1 MRFGVSYWLV
11 IAIVLTAGDLL
22 RAQNPNVAARLG
34 YPQTIFYNGK
44 IVTMND
50 ASFEWKIGDVVQA
63 LAVRDDKILATGNNA
78 TVRELAGPTTKQ
90 VDLKGRTMIP
100 SLIMTH
106 EHPTD
111 WVFIEP
117 RAFKHVL
124 PDDSQIISRWLPS
137 VPAKEQ
143 IAMFDGV
150 MREAVSKAKPGQW
163 IRIIFNFG
171 EDYQWA
177 ESMEDLFGKSITKV
191 YLDQLAPNNP
201 VTVKDGF
208 IGSVANQMAVEEYRK
223 VRADMDFY
231 TTGRRGV
238 EMDPARSLRMEKAGN
253 LGRPLDPDGM
263 LRGKLPVLA
272 DLLKAEMELWASY
285 GVASFGSGPYAYS
298 NLQALH
304 LLDSQGRMPA
314 RFAWSYQGPKWD
326 LETLRIMAG
335 VMGHGTDHM
344 WMMGAFSGSGSGCMS
359 VPMKQEW
366 LDARKKENPNYR
378 GEQPCAFAPGTESRA
393 INERIVESGLR
404 LAAIHTGG
412 DKDIDYFLDS
422 IEEGSKKAGLTL
434 EEIRAKRHAFD
445 HSAGAPRP
453 QQIPRIKNLG
463 MSISMLNTIL
473 WETHR
478 GASEIAKQY
487 GIEYTNWVAPRA
499 TATKAGIMTS
509 FEIDRPLPHKVWFFI
524 TKGMNRFNDRDKQ
537 TYGPGEKTDRII
549 QLKALT
555 VWASWYMLKEK
566 LMGTL
571 EPGKWADYII
581 LDRDFFTIP
590 EDEIPK
596 IKVLMTSV
604 GGKIVHLA
612 PDYAKEIGMP
622 AVGPTTWMEPIPAGW
637 EPKPY

>member
-1 MRFGVSYWLV
+1 M
-11 IAIVLTAGDLL
+11 IKNAAILFALL
-22 RAQNPNVAARLG
+22 CSPLGLSAQSTDVAARLG
-34 YPQTIFYNGK
+34 YPQVIFHSGK
-44 IVTMND
+44 IVSMND
-50 ASFEWKIGDVVQA
+50 ASFESNIGTVAQA
-63 LAVRDDKILATGNNA
+63 MAVRDDKILAMGTNA
-78 TVRELAGPTTKQ
+78 DVRALAGPQTK
-90 VDLKGRTMIP
+90 VIDLKGRTMMP

-111 WVFIEP
+111 WAFIEP
-117 RAFKHVL
+117 RAFLHAL
-124 PDDSQIISRWLPS
+124 PNDDVIISRWMPS
-137 VPAKEQ
+137 VPPKQQ
-143 IAMFDGV
+143 IAALDG
-150 MREAVSKAKPGQW
+150 MLKDAVRKAKPGQW
-163 IRIIFNFG
+163 IRIIMNWG
-171 EDYQWA
+171 PDYEWA
-177 ESMEDLFGKSITKV
+177 EESERLFNKSITKE

-201 VTVKDGF
+201 VSIKDGF

-223 VRADMDFY
+223 VRDDMDFY

-238 EMDPARSLRMEKAGN
+238 EMDSARSLRMERAGN
-253 LGRPLDPDGM
+253 ISRPLDPDGM
-263 LRGKLPVLA
+263 LRGKLPILA
-272 DLLKAEMELWASY
+272 EILKNEMELWASS
-285 GVASFGSGPYAYS
+285 GIATFGSGPYAFS

-314 RFAWSYQGPKWD
+314 RFGWSYQGPKWD
-326 LETLRIMAG
+326 LETLRVIAG
-335 VMGHGTDHM
+335 TLNHGTDHL
-344 WMMGAFSGSGSGCMS
+344 WLIGAFSGSGSGCMS
-359 VPMKQEW
+359 VPMRAEW
-366 LDARKKENPNYR
+366 IEERKKENAR
-378 GEQPCAFAPGTESRA
+378 FTGEQRCTFAPGTESRE

-487 GIEYTNWVAPRA
+487 GIEYTSWVAPRA

-524 TKGMNRFNDRDKQ
+524 TKGMNRYNDRDKQ

-555 VWASWYMLKEK
+555 VWASWYMLREK
-566 LMGTL
+566 MMGTL

-590 EDEIPK
+590 EADIPN

-604 GGKIVHLA
+604 GGKVVHLT
-612 PDYAKEIGMP
+612 PEYAREVGLP
-622 AVGPTTWMEPIPAGW
+622 AVGPSTWAEPIPPGW
-637 EPKPY
+637 EPKAN